1 MADVSFRAHGNIV
14 YILGKSL
21 IDELSVAVLELV
33 KNGYDADA
41 TTVEVKLENIYDP
54 HDARVIIHDNGVGMS
69 FRDITE
75 RYLVA
80 AYSDKHERV
89 LRHERTPRGRFPL
102 GRMGIGRFAA
112 ARLGRRL
119 ILVTRSAG
127 HPELRLTIDW
137 DAIAQADDLQLAR
150 IPVVEETEPKI
161 FPNDR
166 TGTRL
171 AILSPHTPWRRAD
184 LLALR
189 TQLRRFISPYTALHD
204 FRIQLSIPDSPELED
219 LEWYREH
226 IASHFECKAI
236 IESDGKG
243 SFTWKN
249 HLSGAAANEQIDFWA
264 SLRQSQKEDRQKP
277 DCGPFQIHL
286 HAWKG
291 TKTELRK
298 FGIDNPD
305 HLDEITGISIF
316 RDGFRVLPYGDPGH
330 DWLDLNM
337 RRVQDPSKR
346 FSTNRILGSVSIS
359 TEHNPELMDQA
370 NRLGLIENQAAQD
383 FRNLVL
389 AVIAAFEDRCLKGV
403 VPVKSDVPSPAS
415 PSSIANDQGRL
426 QNSAP
431 NSREKSTNSGRQKTP
446 TVLKEGPATQNDT
459 GAPETENPRPIGP
472 VTIEQIFKSGS
483 TKSSKD
489 EALDLLTEA
498 VDLIR
503 KLKTQVGWHRE
514 ALDCI
519 HHAEQ
524 DFNHAFEIL
533 SEAQ

>member
-41 TTVEVKLENIYDP
+41 TTVDIKLENIYDP

-189 TQLRRFISPYTALHD
+189 TQLRRFISPYTALPD
-204 FRIQLSIPDSPELED
+204 FQIRLSIPDSPELENLD
-219 LEWYREH
+219 WYREH
-226 IASHFECKAI
+226 IASHFECSAI
-236 IESDGKG
+236 IGPDGKG
-243 SFTWKN
+243 SFTWQN
-249 HLSGAAANEQIDFWA
+249 HLSGASATEQIDFWTSVPKSFREKREA
-264 SLRQSQKEDRQKP
+264 PE
-277 DCGPFQIHL
+277 CGPFEVTL

-291 TKTELRK
+291 TKTDLRK
-298 FGIDNPD
+298 FGIEDPD
-305 HLDEITGISIF
+305 HLEEITGISIF

-370 NRLGLIENQAAQD
+370 NRLGLIENQASQD
-383 FRNLVL
+383 FRNLVT
-389 AVIAAFEDRCLKGV
+389 AVIATFEDRCLKGV
-403 VPVKSDVPSPAS
+403 VPVKSDVLSPAS
-415 PSSIANDQGRL
+415 PSSIANDQGGL

-431 NSREKSTNSGRQKTP
+431 TSREIRTNSGRKETP
-446 TVLKEGPATQNDT
+446 TVLKEGPVTQKDT

-472 VTIEQIFKSGS
+472 VTTKPIFESES
-483 TKSSKD
+483 SKSSKD
-489 EALDLLTEA
+489 EALDLLTDA
-498 VDLIR
+498 VDLIGE
-503 KLKTQVGWHRE
+503 LKAHIGWNRE
-514 ALDCI
+514 ALELI
-519 HHAEQ
+519 QHAEQ

-533 SEAQ
+533 NEEQ